1 MSYRTHEELPPKAA
15 NVACGRRLLGQ
26 HDGLDGRDSLA
37 VMAPPTHPS
46 STERRRRRRRRVEL

>member
-1 MSYRTHEELPPKAA
+1 MSYRTLEELPPKAA

-46 STERRRRRRRRVEL
+46 STEEEEEEEEEEG